1 MVPKTCFQG
10 HLGDVLRI
18 SWGCPKSTFQER
30 PFDMRLGRPQD
41 AILRRPQDV
50 RSERPWD
57 VSSGRLLKGQKGSL
71 GNFLRTLEGS
81 ILGMSWGPVF
91 AGLDVIHVIRQD
103 ILDQPREYILL
114 DFFH

>member
-1 MVPKTCFQG
+1 M
-10 HLGDVLRI
+10 DI
-18 SWGCPKSTFQER
+18 
-30 PFDMRLGRPQD
+30 RLGRPQD

-50 RSERPWD
+50 RSERAWD
-57 VSSGRLLKGQKGSL
+57 VSSGRQKGSL
-71 GNFLRTLEGS
+71 GNFLGTLEGS
-81 ILGMSWGPVF
+81 ILGTSWGPVF